1 MDVILQLH
9 LSEQLYVRNPERT
22 ELGRRIV
29 DAAIRLMDRV
39 GLERFTFK
47 KLADEIGSTE
57 ASVYRYFENKHRL
70 LVYLVSWY
78 WAWIEYRIQ
87 FHTHNVVDP
96 RQRLRSVVAVLAES
110 TTYDPS
116 FAHIDE
122 AALHRIVVVESGK
135 VYQATSVDADNEVGL
150 FAGYKAVC
158 NSIAGHISEI
168 APTYPYPRALASTII
183 EASHQQVFFAQHL
196 PSLTE
201 VQLSGESQYQPVADF
216 LLDLLGR
223 TLATDL

>member
-1 MDVILQLH
+1 MDATLQLH
-9 LSEQLYVRNPERT
+9 LSEQLYVRDPERT

-29 DAAIRLMDRV
+29 DASIRLMDRL

-78 WAWIEYRIQ
+78 WAWIDYRIQ
-87 FHTHNVVDP
+87 FHTHNVADP
-96 RQRLRSVVAVLAES
+96 RERLRSVVAVLAES

-116 FAHIDE
+116 FAHVDE

-135 VYQATSVDADNEVGL
+135 VYHATSVDADNEVGL

-158 NSIAGHISEI
+158 NTIARHISEI
-168 APTYPYPRALASTII
+168 APAYPYPRALASTII

-201 VQLSGESQYQPVADF
+201 VKLAEENPYRPVADF

-223 TLATDL
+223 PLETEL